1 MRGRTVKPSDTRKE
15 EDLAGKSYLG
25 QVAEVGKAVGKH
37 APEINFPLNI
47 TWSGNIL
54 FACVV
59 AFWICCVA
67 IRSLRPESS
76 FGAFLNSPDG
86 VAAAFIGSFFFAAI
100 AGAVLE
106 KFGYPIAKKGD
117 KS

>member
-1 MRGRTVKPSDTRKE
+1 MDELKFFAGLTAITLTVIGLLINFGLKLNR
-15 EDLAGKSYLG
+15 
-25 QVAEVGKAVGKH
+25 AVGNH

-47 TWSGNIL
+47 TLSGNIL

-67 IRSLRPESS
+67 IRALRPESS
-76 FGAFLNSPDG
+76 FGAFLNGPDG
-86 VAAAFIGSFFFAAI
+86 IAAAIIGSFFFAAI

-117 KS
+117 HS

>member
-1 MRGRTVKPSDTRKE
+1 MDELKFF
-15 EDLAGKSYLG
+15 AGLTAITLVVIGLLIYFGLKLN
-25 QVAEVGKAVGKH
+25 KAIGKH

-67 IRSLRPESS
+67 IRALRPESS
-76 FGAFLNSPDG
+76 FGAFLNGPDG

-106 KFGYPIAKKGD
+106 KFGYPIAKKGHN
-117 KS
+117 S

>member
-1 MRGRTVKPSDTRKE
+1 MDELKFF
-15 EDLAGKSYLG
+15 AGLTAITLMVIGLLIYFGLK
-25 QVAEVGKAVGKH
+25 VNKAVSKH
-37 APEINFPLNI
+37 APEINYPLNI

-54 FACVV
+54 FALVV
-59 AFWICCVA
+59 AFWTYCVA
-67 IRSLRPESS
+67 IRSLRPESL

-86 VAAAFIGSFFFAAI
+86 VATALFGSLFFAAI
-100 AGAVLE
+100 SGAVLE

>member
-1 MRGRTVKPSDTRKE
+1 MDELKFFAGLTAITLTVIGLFIYFGLK
-15 EDLAGKSYLG
+15 LN
-25 QVAEVGKAVGKH
+25 KAVGKH
-37 APEINFPLNI
+37 APEINFPFNI

-67 IRSLRPESS
+67 IRALRPESS
-76 FGAFLNSPDG
+76 FGAFLNSSDG
-86 VAAAFIGSFFFAAI
+86 IAAAIIGSFIFAAI

-106 KFGYPIAKKGD
+106 RFGYPIVRKGNR
-117 KS
+117 S